1 MSTSSPPPNTPPAQT
16 PPPGVVPRKRIL
28 AVDDEPSARLLIA
41 RVPQRAGYEV
51 TPAASAEEALQMLDE
66 GKRFDL
72 LITDKN
78 LPRINGLELIRKA
91 RQIIAD
97 IPVVLITAAPD
108 AAAVSGE
115 RLEAYLAKPFK
126 NLNALEEAV
135 RTAFE
140 ANKVHLARQEMQRTL
155 NDLVSQLQARNKTS

>member
-1 MSTSSPPPNTPPAQT
+1 MSTPSPPPSAPPSQPPAAV
-16 PPPGVVPRKRIL
+16 GPRKRIL

-41 RVPQRAGYEV
+41 RVLQRAGYEV
-51 TPAASAEEALQMLDE
+51 TAVASAEEALELLDK

-91 RQIIAD
+91 RQAITD
-97 IPVVLITAAPD
+97 LPVVLITAAPD
-108 AAAVSGE
+108 AAAISGE

-126 NLNALEEAV
+126 NLGALEEAV
-135 RTAFE
+135 HTAFE

>member
-1 MSTSSPPPNTPPAQT
+1 MSTTEPGGAPPPPAA
-16 PPPGVVPRKRIL
+16 RKRIL

-41 RVPQRAGYEV
+41 RVLQRAGYEV
-51 TPAASAEEALQMLDE
+51 TSAASAEEALELLE
-66 GKRFDL
+66 KGKRFDL

-91 RQIIAD
+91 RAMIPD

-108 AAAVSGE
+108 AAAISGE

-126 NLNALEEAV
+126 NLNALEEAI

>member
-1 MSTSSPPPNTPPAQT
+1 MTDAGAPPPPASTPAPQT
-16 PPPGVVPRKRIL
+16 QKRIL
-28 AVDDEPSARLLIA
+28 AVDDEVSARTLIV
-41 RVPQRAGYEV
+41 RVLQRAGFDV
-51 TPAASAEEALQMLDE
+51 TAVASAEEALGLLEKGQ
-66 GKRFDL
+66 KFDL

-78 LPRINGLELIRKA
+78 LPKMHGLELIRRA
-91 RQIIAD
+91 RQHLTD
-97 IPVVLITAAPD
+97 LPVVLITAAPD
-108 AAAVSGE
+108 AAAIGGE

-135 RTAFE
+135 QAAFE

>member
-1 MSTSSPPPNTPPAQT
+1 VSTSSPPPNTPPAQT

-41 RVPQRAGYEV
+41 RVLQRAGYEV

>member
-1 MSTSSPPPNTPPAQT
+1 MSDEQGPTPPQAPA
-16 PPPGVVPRKRIL
+16 PPAAPESTRKRIL
-28 AVDDEPSARLLIA
+28 AVDDEPSARLLIS
-41 RVPQRAGYEV
+41 RVLHRAGYEV
-51 TPAASAEEALQMLDE
+51 TAAASAEEALELFDK
-66 GKRFDL
+66 GRKFDL

-78 LPRINGLELIRKA
+78 LPRINGLELIKKA
-91 RQIIAD
+91 RQAIPD
-97 IPVVLITAAPD
+97 LPVVLITAAPD
-108 AAAVSGE
+108 AAAIGGE

-140 ANKVHLARQEMQRTL
+140 ANKLHLARQEMQRTL

>member
-41 RVPQRAGYEV
+41 RVLQRAGYEV

>member
-1 MSTSSPPPNTPPAQT
+1 MVSA
-16 PPPGVVPRKRIL
+16 RKRIL

-41 RVPQRAGYEV
+41 RVLQRAGYDV
-51 TPAASAEEALQMLDE
+51 TPAASAEEALEMLDQ

-91 RQIIAD
+91 RQVIAD

>member
-1 MSTSSPPPNTPPAQT
+1 VSTS
-16 PPPGVVPRKRIL
+16 PPPGVPPPALAQRKRIL

-41 RVPQRAGYEV
+41 RVLQRAGYDV
-51 TPAASAEEALQMLDE
+51 TPAASAEEAIEMLDK
-66 GKRFDL
+66 GRRFDL

-91 RQIIAD
+91 RATIAD
-97 IPVVLITAAPD
+97 LPVVLITAAPD

-126 NLNALEEAV
+126 NLSALEEAV